1 MNPQLLI
8 GCLVA
13 VIFLAILT
21 HAGTTASAPGFML
34 TATETI
40 TPPATATPTPS
51 PITVTLCPGEPWHE
65 SVVFTLSSVP
75 GRGDIYFAFDTTNS
89 MQNVILR
96 AKLQVLDILGA
107 LTALIDDFQFG
118 VVDFRDYDLEPYGDP
133 GDWPY
138 NLKRT
143 LTDDPQAVREAI
155 YTLRAGNGGD
165 IPEAYSLV
173 LHNSFSDARWGWRP
187 HARRFVLMF
196 GDSVPHDDD
205 LNAGVPTPEPY
216 RRGEPWVTGLPP
228 TYLDPGPDG
237 EPGTPDDLDF
247 QPVLSRMREHQ
258 ITLLFVVSGGP
269 GAGSLI
275 YQPYWAHWAGLTGAG
290 GDAILLDDAHDL
302 PAVIRDLVQA
312 AGGYIGRLML
322 EVDPSEY
329 AAWVGAEP
337 DAYTDLTVPQEGLDV
352 RFDVTITVPPG
363 AVAGRHRFVLQA
375 VSDGAVY
382 AQRQVGV
389 EIPED
394 CALVV
399 TATPSP
405 TVTPTATPTYTPT
418 PTPTPTATNTP
429 TVTPTATSTV
439 TPTPLARRYF
449 LYLPAVLRE
458 WYGLIRQ

>member
-1 MNPQLLI
+1 MRSRFLI

-13 VIFLAILT
+13 AVFLAVVT
-21 HAGTTASAPGFML
+21 HTGTTASSPRSLPAQTV
-34 TATETI
+34 TATS
-40 TPPATATPTPS
+40 PATTTPTP
-51 PITVTLCPGEPWHE
+51 PITATLCPGGPWRE
-65 SVVFTLSSVP
+65 SVIFTLSSAP

-138 NLKRT
+138 DLKRT

-165 IPEAYSLV
+165 KPEAYSLI
-173 LHNSFSDARWGWRP
+173 LHNSFSDTRWGWRP

-247 QPVLSRMREHQ
+247 QPILSQMREHQ

-269 GAGSLI
+269 GAAALI
-275 YQPYWAHWAGLTGAG
+275 YEPYWAHWAGLTGGG
-290 GDAILLDDAHDL
+290 GDAVLLDEADDL
-302 PAVIRDLVQA
+302 PTVIQGLVQA
-312 AGGYIGRLML
+312 AGGYIGRLTL
-322 EVDPSEY
+322 EVDPPEY

-337 DAYTDLTVPQEGLDV
+337 GAYADLTVPQEGLDV
-352 RFDVTITVPPG
+352 GFGVTITVPPG
-363 AVAGRHRFVLQA
+363 AVAGTHRFVLQA
-375 VSDGAVY
+375 VGDGAVY
-382 AQRQVGV
+382 AQRQVVV

-405 TVTPTATPTYTPT
+405 TITPTPTPTHTPIPTHTPAATNTPTAAPTATPT
-418 PTPTPTATNTP
+418 PTPTPR
-429 TVTPTATSTV
+429 
-439 TPTPLARRYF
+439 ARRYF

-458 WYGLIRQ
+458 WYGIIGQ